1 MSRKSK
7 AVETPAIDHDYDSPE
22 GVRAALKAALAG
34 DITAAET
41 LARRLSWII
50 AGESPYSEAEIESLI
65 GVAESGWNSIL
76 GHPECHPEDMYQ
88 FAVDILWDDE
98 GGLIIENAE
107 NGAAWMLRS
116 AEGGLPDAQL
126 EVGRF
131 YYEGVGLKQSDKLA
145 AEWFKKASSDKLNA
159 EHASFFLSEIKKKA
173 GKASAKKAP
182 AKKAVAKKP
191 AAKVVKKA
199 PAKTAKAPAKKAA
212 VKKPVAKAPAKK
224 VVAKKSAK
232 PVAKAKV
239 VAKAKAKA
247 PVKPA
252 AKPVVKKKPAAKVA
266 AKPVKKAPAKRK

>member
-1 MSRKSK
+1 MSRKSP
-7 AVETPAIDHDYDSPE
+7 AVATPAIDHDYDSPE
-22 GVRAALKAALAG
+22 GVRSALKAALAG

-159 EHASFFLSEIKKKA
+159 EHASFFLSEI
-173 GKASAKKAP
+173 
-182 AKKAVAKKP
+182 
-191 AAKVVKKA
+191 
-199 PAKTAKAPAKKAA
+199 
-212 VKKPVAKAPAKK
+212 
-224 VVAKKSAK
+224 AKKSG
-232 PVAKAKV
+232 
-239 VAKAKAKA
+239 KA
-247 PVKPA
+247 PSPL
-252 AKPVVKKKPAAKVA
+252 
-266 AKPVKKAPAKRK
+266 KRLRPKL